1 MLRHHDVEQLIGFQR
16 DVGRWTAYL
25 NVIPCLPASTSA
37 APLHIFSGM
46 QAARRVTRS
55 VRDPPRA
62 ILGPPGAPLTLKE
75 TRKNTY
81 LGASDGVKR
90 PPTRK
95 NTYDSEH
102 LQENHVKTRLWGY
115 PGASSGLLGPPG
127 GHPGAS
133 PGLLK
138 VSCCLRRPPAR
149 ENTSPQRYF
158 ARFLRIFT
166 SSCVYVSVS
175 RGPRHVKTRP
185 SRM

>member
-1 MLRHHDVEQLIGFQR
+1 MALNGVKRRE
-16 DVGRWTAYL
+16 TAS
-25 NVIPCLPASTSA
+25 PLP
-37 APLHIFSGM
+37 P
-46 QAARRVTRS
+46 TR
-55 VRDPPRA
+55 
-62 ILGPPGAPLTLKE
+62 E
-75 TRKNTY
+75 NTY
-81 LGASDGVKR
+81 DAGHTQGRHGKTRTNRSPGPSMGLCHSQGKHVKTRIWEPSDGVKR

-158 ARFLRIFT
+158 VRFLRIFT
-166 SSCVYVSVS
+166 SSWVYVSVS